1 MVLTCLEKLVLKLK
15 KLTRMKRIPSIWIA
29 LAGIVIGVL
38 IAVTYNAYMQKKSM
52 LRVQY
57 GEWRKLNLILD
68 QIDRNYV
75 DTIDVKKVTD
85 AAITAALAELDP
97 HSVYMPPVEL
107 TKAETDLAGNFDGI
121 GIQFNVPNDT
131 AIVLEVIPGGPSEKV
146 GLQQGDRILKVGDQ
160 DIAGVKFPQDSMVRR
175 MKGPAGTKVTIL
187 VGRGKET
194 IPFEITRGK
203 IPMHCV
209 DAAFMVNK
217 TTGYVKLSKF
227 SRTTYNEF
235 SQASIS
241 LLGEGMKRMILDLRD
256 NTGGYFDQALLLSD
270 MFLKK
275 GDEIVYMQGLHRKKD
290 DYKADGKGILQ
301 DIGITVLINEN
312 TASSSEIFAGA
323 IQDNDRGVIMGRRS
337 FGKGL
342 VQEPVYF
349 NDGSGVRLTVA
360 RFYTPSGRCIQKPYS
375 ADYQYD
381 IYKRYADGEMYDAD
395 SIKVDSTA
403 AYKTVGG
410 RTVYGG
416 GGIIPDV
423 FVPLDTTRATKF
435 FIACNKKATQM
446 RFASAMFDKYKGTLS
461 EINDYDELNKT
472 LDRMNIPTAF
482 REYAST
488 EDGITCTQKEWE
500 ETSEYLLPQLRALVG
515 RYSKLGENAF
525 YKMYLDVDVTL
536 KKAIES
542 DSRSPLHPAD

>member
-1 MVLTCLEKLVLKLK
+1 
-15 KLTRMKRIPSIWIA
+15 MKRISSIWIA
-29 LAGIVIGVL
+29 VLGVAVGALAVL
-38 IAVTYNAYMQKKSM
+38 AYDSYSQKKN
-52 LRVQY
+52 LIRVQY
-57 GEWRKLNLILD
+57 GDWRKLNLILD

-75 DTIDVKKVTD
+75 DTINVNDVTE

-107 TKAETDLAGNFDGI
+107 TEAETDLAGNFDGI

-146 GLQQGDRILKVGDQ
+146 GLQKGDRILKVGEK
-160 DIAGVKFPQDSMVRR
+160 DIAGVRFPQDSMVRR
-175 MKGPAGTKVTIL
+175 MKGPAGTKVTVT
-187 VGRGKET
+187 VGRGNER

-209 DAAFMVNK
+209 DAAFMIND
-217 TTGYVKLSKF
+217 TTGYIKLSKF
-227 SRTTYNEF
+227 SRTTFTEVTE
-235 SQASIS
+235 ASAK
-241 LLGEGMKRMILDLRD
+241 LVGEGMTRLIFDLRD
-256 NTGGYFDQALLLSD
+256 NTGGYLDQALLLSD
-270 MFLKK
+270 MFLRK

-290 DYKADGKGILQ
+290 NYKADGKGQLQ
-301 DIGITVLINEN
+301 DIGLTVLINES

-323 IQDNDRGVIMGRRS
+323 IQDNDRGVIIGRRS

-342 VQEPVYF
+342 VQEPIYF
-349 NDGSGVRLTVA
+349 SDGSGVRLTVA

-375 ADYQYD
+375 EDYQYD

-403 AYKTVGG
+403 AYKTVAG

-416 GGIIPDV
+416 GGIIPDI
-423 FVPLDTTRATKF
+423 FVPVDTTRVTKF

-446 RFASAMFDKYKGTLS
+446 RFATAMFDRYKGSLT
-461 EINDYDELNKT
+461 EIGDYDELNRF
-472 LDRMNIPTAF
+472 LDRMNLPAAF
-482 REYAST
+482 REYASSK
-488 EDGITCTQKEWE
+488 DGISCTQKEWD
-500 ETSEYLLPQLRALVG
+500 ETSDYLLPQLRALVG
-515 RYSKLGENAF
+515 RYSRLGENAF
-525 YKMYLDVDVTL
+525 YKMYLNVDVTL

-542 DSRSPLHPAD
+542 DSRNLLHPAD

>member
-1 MVLTCLEKLVLKLK
+1 
-15 KLTRMKRIPSIWIA
+15 MKRISSIWIA
-29 LAGIVIGVL
+29 VLGVAVGALAVL
-38 IAVTYNAYMQKKSM
+38 AYDSYSQKKN
-52 LRVQY
+52 LIRVQY
-57 GEWRKLNLILD
+57 GDWRKLNLILD

-75 DTIDVKKVTD
+75 DTINVNDVTE

-107 TKAETDLAGNFDGI
+107 TEAETDLAGNFDGI

-146 GLQQGDRILKVGDQ
+146 GLQKGDRILKVGEK
-160 DIAGVKFPQDSMVRR
+160 DIAGVRFPQDSMVRR
-175 MKGPAGTKVTIL
+175 MKGPAGTKVTVT
-187 VGRGKET
+187 VGRGNER

-209 DAAFMVNK
+209 DAAFMIND
-217 TTGYVKLSKF
+217 TTGYIKLSKF
-227 SRTTYNEF
+227 SRTTFTEVTE
-235 SQASIS
+235 ASAK
-241 LLGEGMKRMILDLRD
+241 LVGEGMTRLIFDLRD
-256 NTGGYFDQALLLSD
+256 NTGGYLDQALLLSD
-270 MFLKK
+270 MFLRK

-290 DYKADGKGILQ
+290 NYKADGKGQLQ
-301 DIGITVLINEN
+301 DIGLTVLINES

-323 IQDNDRGVIMGRRS
+323 IQDNDRGVIIGRRS

-342 VQEPVYF
+342 VQEPIYF
-349 NDGSGVRLTVA
+349 SDGSGVRLTVA

-375 ADYQYD
+375 EDYQYD

-403 AYKTVGG
+403 AYKTVAG

-416 GGIIPDV
+416 GGIIPDI
-423 FVPLDTTRATKF
+423 FVPVDTTRVTKF

-446 RFASAMFDKYKGTLS
+446 RFASAMFDRYKGSLT
-461 EINDYDELNKT
+461 EIGDYDELNRF
-472 LDRMNIPTAF
+472 LDRMNLPAAF
-482 REYAST
+482 REYASSK
-488 EDGITCTQKEWE
+488 DGITCTQKEWE

-525 YKMYLDVDVTL
+525 YKMYLNVDATL

-542 DSRSPLHPAD
+542 DSRNLLHPED